1 MSVGGRGNILEE
13 QRERSS
19 AVRSLMTTMMIVAMA
34 TPGYAQLSTGG
45 GAPGSSSG
53 GAKPGI
59 TLGGD
64 KKAKSDDDIKYEK
77 ELDQAYKSG
86 VSKIPD
92 KKVIADPWG
101 NVRGAATP
109 QSNLKPQQPGSK

>member
-1 MSVGGRGNILEE
+1 
-13 QRERSS
+13 
-19 AVRSLMTTMMIVAMA
+19 VRSLVTTMMMVAMA

-86 VSKIPD
+86 VGKIPD
-92 KKVIADPWG
+92 KKVNADPWG

-109 QSNLKPQQPGSK
+109 PSKPGSK